1 MIDRVCHLAAYAGR
15 MATSTASTGRVGTV
29 VVQALFVFSW
39 STGFVT
45 ARYATKDN
53 GPLTFLAIRLLTAGA
68 ILAAIAWA
76 RQMPWPVRRTWR
88 TIATTGV
95 LLNTMYLGSVW
106 VAVHEGMT
114 SNLSASI
121 SGIHPIITAVA
132 AAVVLGES
140 LRRRQMVGVGVGFV
154 GVALVLTDRLR
165 DQRIV
170 VPPISLVLMVVAISG
185 ICIGTLVQR
194 ARNTSMPLLTG
205 SALQFLVSGS
215 LLAVAAVVFEHR
227 AIHVNTRFVGAMFWA
242 VGVLSVTAT
251 MAMNWLISNNAAA
264 TVSSL
269 FFVTPALS
277 VVESW
282 LIFGEHLGWL
292 AIVGLVCAAVAV
304 RLVTMSA
311 RPSSQTETGSASG
324 SATADLAAAS
334 TLTAGP

>member
-1 MIDRVCHLAAYAGR
+1 MTHRGQCAAYDLDVPTFSAR
-15 MATSTASTGRVGTV
+15 SNRVRTA
-29 VVQALFVFSW
+29 VVQALFVLSW

-53 GPLTFLAIRLLTAGA
+53 GPLTFVSIRLLLAGL
-68 ILAAIAWA
+68 ILAAIARA
-76 RQMPWPVRRTWR
+76 RAMAWPPRHTWR
-88 TIATTGV
+88 SIATTGV
-95 LLNTMYLGSVW
+95 LMNTFYLGSVW

-140 LRRRQMVGVGVGFV
+140 LRRRQVIGVTIGFV
-154 GVALVLTDRLR
+154 GVAFVLIDRLR

-170 VPPISLVLMVVAISG
+170 VPTVSLVLMVIAVSG
-185 ICIGTLVQR
+185 ICMGTLVQR

-205 SALQFLVSGS
+205 SSLQFLVSGIV
-215 LLAVAAVVFEHR
+215 LAALAGVFEHR
-227 AIHVNTRFVGAMFWA
+227 AIHVNSRFVGAMFWA

-251 MAMNWLISNNAAA
+251 LAMNWLISNNAAA

-277 VVESW
+277 VLESW
-282 LIFGEHLGWL
+282 VIFGEHLGWL
-292 AIVGLVCAAVAV
+292 AILGLACAAVAV

-311 RPSSQTETGSASG
+311 KPVPVVVAEFVAQG
-324 SATADLAAAS
+324 
-334 TLTAGP
+334 